1 MAYTEVNLGAIKAAE
16 SEQERD
22 REGEGEGEGEGQY
35 EDPDKLARNGRRFR
49 GRYAPGQAPAAQPGA
64 HSPSPYELPVDTA
77 ERTSAAESSSSTG
90 APATDGAA
98 STYAT
103 ADELGRSWKD
113 TKIPDTAAYY

>member
-1 MAYTEVNLGAIKAAE
+1 MAYTEVNLGAIKVAE
-16 SEQERD
+16 AEQEQE
-22 REGEGEGEGEGQY
+22 REGEGEGDGEGQY

-49 GRYAPGQAPAAQPGA
+49 GRYAPGQAPAAQA
-64 HSPSPYELPVDTA
+64 QHSPSPYELPVDTA
-77 ERTSAAESSSSTG
+77 ERTSAADSSNSTG

-113 TKIPDTAAYY
+113 TKIPDTAAAYY